1 MYLKVKRK
9 KLTTA
14 AGRPYFE
21 NADSMTAG
29 PPGPALLQDYY
40 LREKLAHFN
49 LEHIPGRVMNAAHSS
64 VSRQSGER
72 QGALTPGVI
81 PGVTPGVIPGV
92 TPGVTPGVIPGVTP
106 EDSPSNS
113 APEKAKGPLPQGRQG
128 ICKDDCKR
136 TGHIVPP
143 DKVIQYKL
151 IKY

>member
-64 VSRQSGER
+64 VSRQSAER
-72 QGALTPGVI
+72 QGAL
-81 PGVTPGVIPGV
+81 

-113 APEKAKGPLPQGRQG
+113 APEKVKGPLPQGRQG